1 MDGNLMPVLFVI
13 LAAAF
18 LAIFIYL
25 FCAEFRHKKTDK
37 DQKLKTR
44 IPKRKNT
51 GSREEE
57 LPEGFADAVQDAYK
71 EEGSILGMLQ
81 RLEQRYPEGQ
91 TAEKIRNAKD
101 YLLNSRYKD
110 YETTLYHY
118 LSDGSDEIKELFAG
132 IILKEIGKRMRL
144 PMKQ

>member
-1 MDGNLMPVLFVI
+1 MEGNLIPVLFVI

-18 LAIFIYL
+18 LAIFFYL
-25 FCAEFRHKKTDK
+25 FCAEFRHRETDTDQRLKIRFPKKERAGDE
-37 DQKLKTR
+37 
-44 IPKRKNT
+44 T
-51 GSREEE
+51 G
-57 LPEGFADAVQDAYK
+57 LPEGFADAVQDAYN

-81 RLEQRYPEGQ
+81 KLEQHYPEGQ
-91 TAEKIRNAKD
+91 TAEKIHAAKD

>member
-1 MDGNLMPVLFVI
+1 MEGNLIPVLFVI

-18 LAIFIYL
+18 LAIFFYL
-25 FCAEFRHKKTDK
+25 FCAEFRHRETDTDQRSKIRFPKKERAGDE
-37 DQKLKTR
+37 
-44 IPKRKNT
+44 T
-51 GSREEE
+51 G
-57 LPEGFADAVQDAYK
+57 LQEGFADAVQDAYN

-81 RLEQRYPEGQ
+81 KLEQHYPEGQ
-91 TAEKIRNAKD
+91 TAEKIHAA
-101 YLLNSRYKD
+101 KD